1 MIAKKNK
8 KANLERKRFAFFQ
21 IGLLVAGSSVLA
33 AFEYTTAD
41 INDRNYVL
49 NGEDGM
55 TMLTPETFEDPIKDI
70 PKEEQVQ
77 TTAVVDLMQVDSFI
91 IDNQM
96 KDPGNT
102 QVVSNGNIS
111 IDGDFD
117 PFGEIGL
124 GIEDPGDGFIHE
136 GWVDEFPEFPG
147 GENAMYAWLGE
158 QIQYP
163 ELCAEMGI
171 QGMAYVEFVVN
182 TDGSIC
188 QVKGLSSPH
197 ELLSKEAIRV
207 VKQMPKWKA
216 GEQAGKKVRVRYT
229 IPINYQLH

>member
-1 MIAKKNK
+1 MIAKKSK
-8 KANLERKRFAFFQ
+8 KANLERRRFAFFQ

-33 AFEYTTAD
+33 AFEYTSAD
-41 INDRNYVL
+41 VHQKNYTLQDEGSTHVL
-49 NGEDGM
+49 R
-55 TMLTPETFEDPIKDI
+55 PEAFQDPIKDM
-70 PKEEQVQ
+70 PKEEKVQ

-91 IDNQM
+91 IDNHI

-102 QVVSNGNIS
+102 QIVSNGNITME
-111 IDGDFD
+111 GEFD
-117 PFGEIGL
+117 PYGEIGL
-124 GIEDPGDGFIHE
+124 GIEDPGDGTIHT

-147 GENAMYAWLGE
+147 GEKAMYAWLGE
-158 QIQYP
+158 RIRYP

-171 QGMAYVEFVVN
+171 EGMAYVEFVVN
-182 TDGSIC
+182 KDGSIC
-188 QVKGLSSPH
+188 QVKGLGAPH

-229 IPINYQLH
+229 IPVNYQLH